1 VTWLKLN
8 DGLYADPKIVEVGY
22 QGGWLHVCALSYCS
36 QHMTDGV
43 FPKAI
48 VPRLSDAPRAKELAR
63 ALVEVGLWAD
73 VGAHYEIVGYL
84 DEQRSAEQIEA
95 ERAKERAKKARAR
108 KGRANVPEGI
118 PEGIPEGVPKMS
130 RVTETETELEIDTN
144 PKTSLSEV
152 LKNNPPNT
160 QKPAPKERAQAKL
173 GQIRKPLPSVAAGSN
188 PEAER
193 LCFLLAGLVEA
204 NGAKRPAITRAWLD
218 AARLLLEQDRRPL
231 EEAERVLRWSQADSF
246 WRANVLSLPK
256 FRAKYDQL
264 RLRELD
270 ARSKVPDVNQD
281 WTPAERG
288 LT

>member
-1 VTWLKLN
+1 MTWLKLN

-130 RVTETETELEIDTN
+130 RVTETETEIEIDTN

-152 LKNNPPNT
+152 LKNNPPKPT
-160 QKPAPKERAQAKL
+160 PAPKEKAQASP
-173 GQIRKPLPSVAAGSN
+173 GPVRKPSPSVAAGSN

-193 LCFLLAGLVEA
+193 LCFLLASLVEA

-218 AARLLLEQDRRPL
+218 AARLLLERDGRAP
-231 EEAERVLRWSQADSF
+231 EEAERVLRWCQADEF
-246 WRANVLSLPK
+246 WRGNILSLPK
-256 FRAKYDQL
+256 FRDKYDQL
-264 RLRELD
+264 RLKELST
-270 ARSKVPDVNQD
+270 RGKVPDASGD

-288 LT
+288 QG